1 MNKFKLTTVLFLAAI
16 LSITACKKDE
26 ENNDDN
32 QDSSTLKTGTI
43 TLSKTEMYKD
53 NWVYFSF
60 ETEGEIS
67 GIDSTNFDTNTD
79 WDIAF
84 HSRLGRTNGG
94 NSGIGKAAIFDT
106 EITDFNSIIHVDS
119 NLLVNDTTVLL
130 ITGIGNMGPTYKT
143 VPGNTTFDSAFDVDF
158 TQHPPTYTATKNTYV
173 LRTANGKYAKIQ
185 IQSYFDE
192 YGESGHITFKYAY
205 QTDGSMD
212 LK

>member
-1 MNKFKLTTVLFLAAI
+1 MTKFKLTTVLFLAAI

-32 QDSSTLKTGTI
+32 TDSSTLKTGTV
-43 TLSKTEMYKD
+43 TLSKSEMYKD
-53 NWVYFSF
+53 DWVYFSF
-60 ETEGEIS
+60 ASGKEVN
-67 GIDSTNFDTNTD
+67 GIDSTNFNSRTD

-94 NSGIGKAAIFDT
+94 NSGVGNAGVFDT
-106 EITDFNSIIHVDS
+106 EITDYSSIIHVDT
-119 NLLVNDTTVLL
+119 NLLMSDTTVQL

-143 VPGNTTFDSAFDVDF
+143 VAGNTTFDSAFDVDY
-158 TQHPPTYTATKNTYV
+158 TQHPPTYTATKNTFV
-173 LRTANGKYAKIQ
+173 LRTADGKYAKIQ

-192 YGESGHITFKYAY
+192 YGKSGHITFKYAY
-205 QTDGSMD
+205 QTNGSTD

>member
-16 LSITACKKDE
+16 LSITACKKNE
-26 ENNDDN
+26 ENIDDN
-32 QDSSTLKTGTI
+32 QGSSTVKTGTV
-43 TLSKTEMYKD
+43 TLSKSQMYLD
-53 NWVYFSF
+53 DWVYFSF
-60 ETEGEIS
+60 ETLAEVS
-67 GIDSTNFDTNTD
+67 GIDSTNFNSRTD

-94 NSGIGKAAIFDT
+94 NSGIGKAKVFDT
-106 EITDFNSIIHVDS
+106 EKTDFNSIIHVDT

-185 IQSYFDE
+185 IQNYFDE
-192 YGESGHITFKYAY
+192 HGESGHITLKYAY